1 MVSGLFEAFACKVAT
16 ESKSVAEASVEL
28 SQFDESLASITLT
41 SDLAAR
47 LSTSARPPEWT
58 TMSSVAVA
66 SPFELTLFVRDRPD
80 GTLGATLQY
89 ARDLYEPETERAGE
103 ADLII
108 AKHRNGPTGSFNV
121 AWMSRYAKF
130 ASLSHPNVPGQ
141 PQAFSPGVGS
151 ESTGWVR
158 ASANGET
165 FDGSIVFRMPS
176 YIVDVKVG
184 GMPNLDAA
192 KRALVNA
199 GKALAKP

>member
-1 MVSGLFEAFACKVAT
+1 MLHGRIMRSNRIGIVLGALAVFGASVMAQTAANDCERIDVAT
-16 ESKSVAEASVEL
+16 VASILSVPKARANPSRGHTKQPPDNMDVLGCSYVEASPNPLAKTLIYVVYTPL
-28 SQFDESLASITLT
+28 PKDLAS
-41 SDLAAR
+41 
-47 LSTSARPPEWT
+47 E
-58 TMSSVAVA
+58 
-66 SPFELTLFVRDRPD
+66 
-80 GTLGATLQY
+80 
-89 ARDLYEPETERAGE
+89 
-103 ADLII
+103 
-108 AKHRNGPTGSFNV
+108 
-121 AWMSRYAKF
+121 F